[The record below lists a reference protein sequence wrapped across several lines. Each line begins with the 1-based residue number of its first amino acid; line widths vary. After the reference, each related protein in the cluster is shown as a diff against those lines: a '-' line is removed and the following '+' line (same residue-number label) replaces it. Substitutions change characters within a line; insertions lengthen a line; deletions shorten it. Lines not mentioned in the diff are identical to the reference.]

1 MTDARKPAPRRRVN
15 FGLTA
20 AACAV
25 FVAGMVG
32 MSYAAVPL
40 YRIFCQVTGYGG
52 TTQVAKAAPGKVL
65 DRVVTV
71 RFDSN
76 IRNNLG
82 WSFRPLKRAV
92 EVKLGEIGTVAFQAE
107 NRGEQTTTGSA
118 VFNVAP
124 DVAGVYFNKIDCFC
138 FTEQTL
144 KPGEKSEL
152 GVTFF
157 VDPAYADDP
166 NLQNITTIT
175 LSYSFYPARTRT
187 GRLAGDD
194 IGGTPVLT
202 PAVAHQAAGD
212 DLGALING

>member
-1 MTDARKPAPRRRVN
+1 MAKALKPAPRRRIS

-20 AACAV
+20 AVLLV

-32 MSYAAVPL
+32 MSFAAVPL

-52 TTQVAKAAPGKVL
+52 TTRRALAAPKKVL

-76 IRNNLG
+76 ISNNLG
-82 WSFRPLKRAV
+82 WSFRPVKRSV
-92 EVKLGEIGTVAFQAE
+92 DVKLGEVGTVSFLAE
-107 NRGEQTTTGSA
+107 NRTDKTETGTA
-118 VFNVAP
+118 AFNVAP
-124 DVAGVYFNKIDCFC
+124 DQAGAYFNKIACFC

-144 KPGEKSEL
+144 APGEQKEL
-152 GVTFF
+152 GVSFF

-175 LSYSFYPARTRT
+175 LSYSFYPAK
-187 GRLAGDD
+187 
-194 IGGTPVLT
+194 PKS
-202 PAVAHQAAGD
+202 VASAATTSGED
-212 DLGALING
+212 PL

>member
-1 MTDARKPAPRRRVN
+1 MTDARPPAPRRRVN

-20 AACAV
+20 AVLTV

-52 TTQVAKAAPGKVL
+52 TTRRAQVAPKKIL

-76 IRNNLG
+76 ISNGLG
-82 WSFRPLKRAV
+82 WSFRPLKR
-92 EVKLGEIGTVAFQAE
+92 EVQVRLGEVGTVSFQAE
-107 NRGEQTTTGSA
+107 NRTTRTETGTA
-118 VFNVAP
+118 AFNVAP
-124 DVAGVYFNKIDCFC
+124 DQAGAYFNKIACFC
-138 FTEQTL
+138 FTDQTL

-175 LSYSFYPARTRT
+175 LSYSFYPAKPK
-187 GRLAGDD
+187 
-194 IGGTPVLT
+194 PV
-202 PAVAHQAAGD
+202 ASAATTSGENP
-212 DLGALING
+212 L